1 MGFVW
6 KAGYLRMA
14 FFIGTIMMWFTV
26 PWTFGVW
33 ETILSSPAFPDNI
46 HQLNT
51 SKWNSHP
58 LRDPTALESS
68 SSRQI
73 SEPKVAIFLDYF
85 HHQPLINHSSFPWG
99 RPVVLHVRLDG
110 SNAMI
115 MAIRR
120 DHVGHATETILRVQS
135 WSIGRGRFVGHLHWI

>member
-6 KAGYLRMA
+6 KSRISQNGIFYRDNNDVIYSTMNFWGMRNHPFL
-14 FFIGTIMMWFTV
+14 
-26 PWTFGVW
+26 
-33 ETILSSPAFPDNI
+33 PAFPDNI

-58 LRDPTALESS
+58 LPDPTALESS

-73 SEPKVAIFLDYF
+73 SEPNVAIFLDYF

-120 DHVGHATETILRVQS
+120 DHVGHATETILRVEP